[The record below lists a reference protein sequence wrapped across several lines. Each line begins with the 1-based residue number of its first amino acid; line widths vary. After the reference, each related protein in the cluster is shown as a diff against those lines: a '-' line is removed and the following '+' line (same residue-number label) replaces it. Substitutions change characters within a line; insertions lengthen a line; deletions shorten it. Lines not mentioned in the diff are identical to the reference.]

1 MAESLAMIRN
11 EWKKLSPGAPF
22 EYTFMDEKFRSLYQA
37 ELQLQKAGSIATIL
51 NLIILFL
58 GIFGIVAFTLVKRT
72 KEIAVRKILGAGI
85 PRIMLLFI
93 KDYAWLIAIANIIAW
108 PVAYILTNNWL
119 KNYAYRIDQG
129 LLPYVSVGLSV
140 FLIAFVLIGLQ
151 CFKAGSMNP
160 VKSLRAE

>member
-1 MAESLAMIRN
+1 MIRN
-11 EWKKLSPGAPF
+11 EWRKISPGAPF

-37 ELQLQKAGSIATIL
+37 ELQLKKAGSIATIL
-51 NLIILFL
+51 NLVILFL
-58 GIFGIVAFTLVKRT
+58 GIFGIVSFTLVKRT

-85 PRIMLLFI
+85 RRIIFLFV
-93 KDYAWLIAIANIIAW
+93 KDYASLIAIANIIAW

-119 KNYAYRIDQG
+119 RNYAYRIDQNV
-129 LLPYVSVGLSV
+129 LPYVSVGLSV

-151 CFKAGSMNP
+151 CFKAGRMNP